1 VTCSDEHTEI
11 ARGILGKDL
20 SAIRNSVDDH
30 LSHLRGNMQEIVA
43 SMAPFFGNQG

>member
-1 VTCSDEHTEI
+1 
-11 ARGILGKDL
+11 
-20 SAIRNSVDDH
+20 VDGH